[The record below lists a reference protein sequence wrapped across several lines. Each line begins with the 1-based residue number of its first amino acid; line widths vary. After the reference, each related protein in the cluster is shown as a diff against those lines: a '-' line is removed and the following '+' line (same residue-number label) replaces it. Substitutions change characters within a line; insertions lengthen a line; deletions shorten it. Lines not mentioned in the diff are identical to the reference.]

1 MSNDASFSE
10 ASLGGVEIDDLSR
23 EVYCVI
29 GMPVDVIDMHNV
41 LLNINSAAILEK
53 KLFLSTPNLD
63 FLVNFCSDIEF
74 RDAMLLSDLSPAD
87 GMPIVWLGR
96 LLGVPIKERVAGSDI
111 FSALKSLRSPERPL
125 KLFLFGGNEGVA
137 AAAAAALEAAPS
149 GVACVGWQYPGFH
162 SVEEL
167 SHDSVID
174 PINASSA
181 DFLVVC
187 LGSKKGQLWLKRNS
201 EKIRAPVRSHFGA
214 VLNFEAGMVK
224 RAPVFMRK
232 VGFEWL
238 WRLKEEPYLWRRYW
252 HDYKF
257 LIHVIFHNVIPLMV
271 YRLTASKSDIPF
283 SIFSERKEKGSR
295 VCIKGEAIAKNVRD
309 IVASFREALSLD
321 GDVEIDLA
329 GVSTIDARFLG
340 VLLVLRKVLEFK
352 GREMKLTGVTATL
365 ERIIGLH
372 GADFLLAPPERSS
385 DVQVARSHEKNSSVS
400 KNN

>member
-1 MSNDASFSE
+1 
-10 ASLGGVEIDDLSR
+10 
-23 EVYCVI
+23 
-29 GMPVDVIDMHNV
+29 
-41 LLNINSAAILEK
+41 
-53 KLFLSTPNLD
+53 
-63 FLVNFCSDIEF
+63 
-74 RDAMLLSDLSPAD
+74 
-87 GMPIVWLGR
+87 
-96 LLGVPIKERVAGSDI
+96 
-111 FSALKSLRSPERPL
+111 
-125 KLFLFGGNEGVA
+125 
-137 AAAAAALEAAPS
+137 
-149 GVACVGWQYPGFH
+149 
-162 SVEEL
+162 
-167 SHDSVID
+167 
-174 PINASSA
+174 
-181 DFLVVC
+181 
-187 LGSKKGQLWLKRNS
+187 
-201 EKIRAPVRSHFGA
+201 
-214 VLNFEAGMVK
+214 
-224 RAPVFMRK
+224 
-232 VGFEWL
+232 
-238 WRLKEEPYLWRRYW
+238 
-252 HDYKF
+252 
-257 LIHVIFHNVIPLMV
+257 MV